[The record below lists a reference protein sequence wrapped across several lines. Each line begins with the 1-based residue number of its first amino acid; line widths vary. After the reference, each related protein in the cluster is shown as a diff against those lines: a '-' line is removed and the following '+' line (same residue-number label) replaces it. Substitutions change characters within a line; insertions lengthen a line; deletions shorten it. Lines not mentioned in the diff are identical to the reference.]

1 MNFDLNEILREE
13 LLSGDRPED
22 GMMHPSGDIVGPLR
36 HTMLRMA
43 GAPEKPDTIASQIR
57 LETGTMWHARIG
69 KMLEKRGIPVMREV
83 SATRGLPVGWAGTA
97 DLMFWSEEDR
107 GFVLCDVKTTKAE
120 GLTYIARDGIKTEH
134 YHQLSAYWNAFAELG
149 YPMVNRALVWYIPMN
164 EDYKVEGGVEPLLP
178 EVIPMAAFDAD
189 YVSGGLWPL
198 MNERRRL
205 VDDYLI
211 SLIPKSSGSS
221 GTFLT
226 EALAPV
232 MPREQK
238 LFKAKDIWNL
248 TLVPHWSAMFCP
260 YDDSL
265 CNCGGNEGE
274 DKTTKIGHFEAQG
287 GTWVYVPRAGYE
299 DLDPAIMPKGKAPA

>member
-1 MNFDLNEILREE
+1 MLQFDLNEILREE

-69 KMLEKRGIPVMREV
+69 KMLEKRGLPVMREV
-83 SATRGLPVGWAGTA
+83 SATAGLPPGWAGTA
-97 DLMFWSEEDR
+97 DLMFWSEADR
-107 GFVLCDVKTTKAE
+107 GFVLCDVKTTKGE

-164 EDYKVEGGVEPLLP
+164 EDYKVVGGVEPLIP
-178 EVIPMAAFDAD
+178 EVMPMEYA
-189 YVSGGLWPL
+189 SMWPL
-198 MNERRRL
+198 MNQRRHL
-205 VDDYLI
+205 VDEYLESQI
-211 SLIPKSSGSS
+211 FQFLNAKDGDNV
-221 GTFLT
+221 FLT
-226 EALAPV
+226 DKLAEP

-238 LFKAKDIWNL
+238 LFKDKDKWNL
-248 TLVPHWSAMFCP
+248 TLIPHWSAMFCP

-265 CNCGGNEGE
+265 CNCGGDEG
-274 DKTTKIGHFEAQG
+274 DAKTTKIGHFEAQG
-287 GTWVYVPRAGYE
+287 GAWVYVPRAGYE
-299 DLDPAIMPKGKAPA
+299 DYEPNTMPKVKVPSGG